1 MMFISEQ
8 NKIDPEA
15 VEEFQWQGLEP
26 RDLVSPSEPQEF
38 QLWDYSL
45 PEGSCPEG
53 PGLGVEGKVE
63 DILAAAHLKA
73 QDIEQQAYEEGFQ
86 QGQKDGHE
94 VGRRAL
100 EEVVKRLQSLVTS
113 LEQDRDSLFRQR
125 EGVILDLVVLI
136 SEKLVARELSLY
148 PEAIRQIIE
157 EGFRQVGHQEGLRL
171 LVSPLDHEVLQQEN
185 LDSWP
190 RGVELQTD
198 GTISPG
204 GFRLETSLGEVDGT
218 RETRWSLIVQ
228 AVQQA
233 VETVNAATTD

>member
-15 VEEFQWQGLEP
+15 VEEFQWRGLEAQDQAP
-26 RDLVSPSEPQEF
+26 PPEPLEF
-38 QLWDYSL
+38 HLWDYSV
-45 PEGSCPEG
+45 PEGTRQEG
-53 PGLGVEGKVE
+53 QCVEAKVE
-63 DILAAAHLKA
+63 DILAAAQLKA

-100 EEVVKRLQSLVTS
+100 EEVVKRLQSLAAT
-113 LEQDRDSLFRQR
+113 LEQDRESLFQQR
-125 EGVILDLVVLI
+125 EGVLLDLVLLI
-136 SEKLVARELSLY
+136 SEKLVAREFSLH
-148 PEAIRQIIE
+148 PEAIRQVIE

-171 LVSPLDHEVLQQEN
+171 LVSPLDYEVLQQEN

-190 RGVELQTD
+190 SGAELQAD

-218 RETRWSLIVQ
+218 RETRWSLITG

-233 VETVNAATTD
+233 LETLNATTPD